1 MRHTKGPSS
10 PCIII
15 RRGEERRKK
24 RREVLHLF
32 RCYTHTPTRA
42 RARGHVCTILYTL
55 ITKLMSAM
63 PTLLHA
69 PQFRSHP
76 SSTASFLFFLTSPFP
91 LSQPVFHCLEEVD
104 MWVYPVLNVI
114 WNKLNCQGRLDL
126 EHASAKIAKRTSD
139 MSQKSLIDTH
149 IWQHAAAPQ
158 RSLAKCDAQVHQWHL
173 TVQGCC
179 QGHWPSGSS
188 YWNEAPAGQGSDQ
201 VAPKQSQLSNGQGA
215 SNHSALQIS
224 DCIWCMEVTQ

>member
-1 MRHTKGPSS
+1 MYLD
-10 PCIII
+10 
-15 RRGEERRKK
+15 
-24 RREVLHLF
+24 V
-32 RCYTHTPTRA
+32 THTHTRA
-42 RARGHVCTILYTL
+42 RAGACLYNFVHTTV
-55 ITKLMSAM
+55 ITNKTDVSHAYAPKC
-63 PTLLHA
+63 PTVPLTSIFHRLL
-69 PQFRSHP
+69 P
-76 SSTASFLFFLTSPFP
+76 FFLTSPFP
-91 LSQPVFHCLEEVD
+91 LSQPVFHCLEEAD

-126 EHASAKIAKRTSD
+126 EHASAKIAKGTND
-139 MSQKSLIDTH
+139 MSQKNLIDTH
-149 IWQHAAAPQ
+149 IWQHATVPQ

-215 SNHSALQIS
+215 SNHSALQTS
-224 DCIWCMEVTQ
+224 DCIWSTEVTQ